1 MVSLTGAHES
11 LVVRAL
17 EMARNCD
24 REAEEEAAGGG
35 GLSRTSLDGDV
46 LDEVVARVST
56 LDLLRVSRVS
66 RGWRSAAM
74 SSVLRRRRPPCLLLR
89 LQSRRRASA
98 HVYDPTSGA
107 WRGVPIPPEASL
119 HGLDAPRVAALASSL
134 SGGPCFYALSSSKLA
149 LATDP
154 LGTAWRDLEP
164 PRCWRT
170 DPTVALV
177 GTRLV
182 VAGGGCSLEGSA
194 GSVEMCDA
202 YGGGGGCLWEPC
214 EAMPEAFRLSPAIS
228 AAASERRLYVVER
241 KPPFGASWFDTE
253 TRRWGPTRSLRVPD
267 PTARHVA
274 IGFSNGRLLL
284 AAAGGGSGIGWGW
297 AAESVRVWAVEE
309 ETLEVASEE
318 VVAEMPREMVA
329 GLAEEG
335 GGGWGLPAIG
345 FLCEGGFAYFYN
357 PVYLKEFFLCEQQ
370 AAGGGG
376 GGGCRWERVGPP
388 ACVEERPMDRVV
400 LGCCQKW

>member
-1 MVSLTGAHES
+1 M
-11 LVVRAL
+11 

-24 REAEEEAAGGG
+24 RETEEAEAGGG
-35 GLSRTSLDGDV
+35 GRNSSIHGDV
-46 LDEVVARVST
+46 LEEVVSRVSA
-56 LDLLRVSRVS
+56 LDLLHVSRVS
-66 RGWRSAAM
+66 RGWRTAAI
-74 SSVLRRRRPPCLLLR
+74 SSLLCRRRPPCLLLR

-98 HVYDPTSGA
+98 HVYDPISGA
-107 WRGVPIPPEASL
+107 WRDVPIPPEASL

-134 SGGPCFYALSSSKLA
+134 SGGPRFYALSSSKLA
-149 LATDP
+149 LAADP

-182 VAGGGCSLEGSA
+182 VAGGGCALEGNA

-202 YGGGGGCLWEPC
+202 YGGGGGCWWEPC

-241 KPPFGASWFDTE
+241 QPPFGASWFDTE
-253 TRRWGPTRSLRVPD
+253 TRRWGPTRSLSVPD

-284 AAAGGGSGIGWGW
+284 AAAGGSGMGWGW
-297 AAESVRVWAVEE
+297 AAESVRVWMVEE

-329 GLAEEG
+329 ALAEDG
-335 GGGWGLPAIG
+335 GGGWGLPSIG
-345 FLCEGGFAYFYN
+345 FLCESDFAYFYN

-370 AAGGGG
+370 AAGGS
-376 GGGCRWERVGPP
+376 GCRWQRVEPP
-388 ACVEERPMDRVV
+388 ACVEQRPIDKVA
-400 LGCCQKW
+400 LGCCQNGSRLYLS